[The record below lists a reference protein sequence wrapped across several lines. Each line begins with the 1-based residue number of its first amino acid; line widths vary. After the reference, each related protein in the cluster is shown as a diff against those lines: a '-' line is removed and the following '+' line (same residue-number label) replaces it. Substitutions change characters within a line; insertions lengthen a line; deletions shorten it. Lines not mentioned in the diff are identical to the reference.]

1 MMNQDFKDALAE
13 YSKTITELNTELN
26 DKDAEIS
33 RLNEALTADKEKNIL
48 LAASL
53 KQAEERVEELESDLK
68 VNASMLARQCD
79 LARDSEQRA
88 ETAERQNA
96 ELKLKIQKAINRLA
110 DIHDHT
116 IGKSGD
122 TFQAI
127 GNIEELQIII
137 DNLKFDMEPKWKAH
151 LKLEKCG
158 KCGRRFYHQK
168 KDLMK

>member
-1 MMNQDFKDALAE
+1 MMLNQDFKDALAE

-53 KQAEERVEELESDLK
+53 KQAESDLK

-127 GNIEELQIII
+127 VNIEELQIII